1 MVGGRRHWEIRI
13 LHRMTVRFSGRQL
26 RGAEKWRRVGKPG
39 FRQVW
44 FACRGCGRKRRAVV
58 SLERPGRGA

>member
-39 FRQVW
+39 FRQVRLP
-44 FACRGCGRKRRAVV
+44 AADADGSG
-58 SLERPGRGA
+58 ER